1 MVKRETTNE
10 GSDLYI
16 WQRYSKED
24 TQLLIADTKEESTDP
39 CFLPTS

>member
-10 GSDLYI
+10 VSDLYI
-16 WQRYSKED
+16 RQGYPKED
-24 TQLLIADTKEESTDP
+24 TQLLIADTKKESTDP